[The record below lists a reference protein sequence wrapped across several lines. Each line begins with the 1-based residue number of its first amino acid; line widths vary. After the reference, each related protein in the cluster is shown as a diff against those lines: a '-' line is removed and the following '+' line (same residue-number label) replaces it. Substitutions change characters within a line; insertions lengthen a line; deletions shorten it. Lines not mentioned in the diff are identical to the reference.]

1 MNTISSCEICTG
13 LGSGV
18 SANYLEAEKLPPETD
33 QFVPVDGTDESVFQC
48 PVCGAYF
55 EYERK
60 TDNDVYNLIDSAHF
74 DRITLERVN
83 SIKKS
88 VAASIKRE
96 KDEIKKFRTK
106 ITNKFTAKKLKAL
119 PFQERRVVEYLIEKT
134 YRGEYQERIGTDL
147 KIDPREL
154 AKVLE
159 NLETLEITSK
169 RVYWPLGP
177 DERNFQAEYRS
188 EDPVPFTKY
197 TLNDSPQARAPQ
209 DEKGQHPAV
218 TTFFALA
225 PARRLRALIFLCRF
239 ALGVWE
245 DYCREEG
252 KITYIE
258 TVVGTLQEVDASLPR
273 DALESVV
280 EARDLRE
287 VANRFNEPITAIVD
301 RDLRFPANIQFAY
314 HAIYNLFEK
323 YVFPRGEGID
333 DWLIVEQALS
343 ATSDEG
349 RWVELLQKAVDEAL
363 KS

>member
-1 MNTISSCEICTG
+1 MDTISSCEICAG

-18 SANYLEAEKLPPETD
+18 SANYLEGEKLPPETD
-33 QFVPVDGTDESVFQC
+33 QFAPVAGTEESVFQC
-48 PVCGAYF
+48 PLCGTYF

-60 TDNDVYNLIDSAHF
+60 TDNDVYNLVDSAHF
-74 DRITLERVN
+74 DRITIERLN
-83 SIKKS
+83 SIKRS

-96 KDEIKKFRTK
+96 KDEIKKFRKQITK
-106 ITNKFTAKKLKAL
+106 KFTAKELKAL
-119 PFQERRVVEYLIEKT
+119 SSQERLVVEYLIEKT

-147 KIDPREL
+147 KIDPKEV
-154 AKVLE
+154 AKILE
-159 NLETLEITSK
+159 NLETRQIVNK
-169 RVYWPLGP
+169 HIYWPLGP
-177 DERNFQAEYRS
+177 DERNFQVEYRS
-188 EDPVPFTKY
+188 GDPVPFTKY
-197 TLNDSPQARAPQ
+197 AMNDSREQSTRN

-225 PARRLRALIFLCRF
+225 PAGRLRALIFLCRF

-245 DYCREEG
+245 EYCREKG

-258 TVVGTLQEVDASLPR
+258 TVVGTLQEVDATLPR
-273 DALESVV
+273 DALESVIK
-280 EARDLRE
+280 ERDLRD
-287 VANRFNEPITAIVD
+287 VANRFNEPITAIDD

-323 YVFPRGEGID
+323 YVFPRGDGID

-363 KS
+363 EY